1 MTLHFPRLVPA
12 NDNKIPLSQRHW
24 LTPEYRAK
32 LVEKFSIRTAVQK
45 ENQAN
50 LVKEL
55 ELIANIKKSLIKR
68 TLSRVIR

>member
-1 MTLHFPRLVPA
+1 MPLRFPRHVPA

-24 LTPEYRAK
+24 LTPEYRDK

-55 ELIANIKKSLIKR
+55 ELIANIKKPLIKR
-68 TLSRVIR
+68 TLNRVI

>member
-1 MTLHFPRLVPA
+1 MPLNFPRHVPA

-32 LVEKFSIRTAVQK
+32 LVEKFLIRTPVQK
-45 ENQAN
+45 KIQAN
-50 LVKEL
+50 LEKEL
-55 ELIANIKKSLIKR
+55 ELIANMKKSLIKI